1 MKCSVDCG
9 VRIKMKVYHTL
20 KATLCIALLCLV
32 VFACKKDDDVVP
44 ERALVSADNVLNRAS
59 GEMRSLLERA
69 NLSLDLDLLKYDVD
83 IYKVTYKTTYN
94 GQEVT
99 ASALV
104 SLPKNAPSAAIVSF
118 QHGTIAAYTQA
129 PTALQLY
136 DPESVLYSAL
146 AAPGF
151 ISVAPDLLGFGASK
165 SILHPYYVEDLTA
178 SAVRDAI
185 RAARD
190 LASDKGVSFNGKLF
204 LAGYS
209 QGGYATMA
217 THKSIEADPL
227 EGINLIASFP
237 SSGGYDIKNMQEYFW
252 ELQDYEQPFYLAFVA
267 QAYKTTFNWQ
277 QPLTD
282 VFNEPYADK
291 IPALVNGTKTN
302 NQINDELTT
311 TIADLVTDDIRA
323 HIDTDTKY
331 KYIVDAF
338 VDNSLTD
345 WKPTVPMFMFH
356 GDIDM
361 TVPYTNSLATY
372 NKLIANGAST
382 SVVTLTPLEGADH
395 YTGVFPYIDLFI
407 PKMISMK

>member
-1 MKCSVDCG
+1 MKS
-9 VRIKMKVYHTL
+9 ISIL
-20 KATLCIALLCLV
+20 KAYLCIALVCFV
-32 VFACKKDDDVVP
+32 VFACKNDNDVVP
-44 ERALVSADNVLNRAS
+44 ERVLISADNVLNRS
-59 GEMRSLLERA
+59 SSEMQSLIALA
-69 NLSLDLDLLKYDVD
+69 NLNLDVSILKYNVDV
-83 IYKVTYKTTYN
+83 YKITYKTTYN
-94 GQEVT
+94 GQDVT

-104 SLPKNAPSAAIVSF
+104 SMPVNAPSAPIVSF

-136 DPESVLYSAL
+136 DGESVLYSAL

-190 LASDKGVSFNGKLF
+190 LASDKGISFNRKLF

-227 EGINLIASFP
+227 EGINLVASFP
-237 SSGGYDIKNMQEYFW
+237 ASGGYDIKNMQEYFW
-252 ELQDYEQPFYLAFVA
+252 GLETYQQPFYLAFVA
-267 QAYKTTFNWQ
+267 QAYKTTFGWS

-291 IPALVNGTKTN
+291 IPTLVNGTKTSD
-302 NQINDELTT
+302 QINDELTYN
-311 TIADLVTDDIRA
+311 ISDLVTADVLA

-338 VDNSLTD
+338 VDNSVSD
-345 WKPTVPMFMFH
+345 WKPTIPMYMYH
-356 GDIDM
+356 GDIDT
-361 TVPYTNSLATY
+361 TVPYSNSVVTY
-372 NKLIANGAST
+372 NKLIANGASA
-382 SVVTLTPLEGADH
+382 SVVTLTTLDGADH
-395 YTGVFPYIDLFI
+395 YTGVFPYIELVI
-407 PKMISMK
+407 PKLLSLK